1 MNIEYIKCGDYYIP
15 NLRLPPQPEE
25 PLTKYGRMRKNYL
38 KEYRPAT
45 YNTLLLEGT
54 LKSHCLDIQE
64 QAQRRMDT
72 LIPRMAKS
80 AGVTEELKRTDQM
93 KWVGLMNNIHA
104 AAEEIVREEI
114 IFY

>member
-25 PLTKYGRMRKNYL
+25 PHTKYGRMRKNYL

-64 QAQRRMDT
+64 QAQRMMDT

-80 AGVTEELKRTDQM
+80 TGVTEELKRTDQM

-114 IFY
+114 VFS

>member
-15 NLRLPPQPEE
+15 NLRLPQQPEE

-72 LIPRMAKS
+72 LIPRMAES
-80 AGVTEELKRTDQM
+80 AGVTEALKRTDQM

-114 IFY
+114 IFC